1 MLNAVLYIVENG
13 CKWGSL
19 PKEYGD
25 NLCPGKPLG
34 EKGILEKAFL
44 RLQQLGWGDL
54 SLSAGNCGDGPQ
66 GRALLRKLGP
76 ADYPVC
82 LLMDRAYEGDKTK
95 ALAAEPD

>member
-1 MLNAVLYIVENG
+1 MENG
-13 CKWGSL
+13 CKWRSL

-25 NLCPGKPLG
+25 WHVIYVRVNRWAKIA
-34 EKGILEKAFL
+34 ILKRHFCVYNSWD
-44 RLQQLGWGDL
+44 GVIL